1 MNNIKFEVV
10 SGGEPTEEEL
20 LAIHKALYQTYNPK
34 PSLYGRPQLRSTSWE
49 FRRT

>member
-1 MNNIKFEVV
+1 VINIKFEVV
-10 SGGEPTEEEL
+10 GGGEPTEEEL
-20 LAIHKALYQTYNPK
+20 LAIYKAVYQKYNPK